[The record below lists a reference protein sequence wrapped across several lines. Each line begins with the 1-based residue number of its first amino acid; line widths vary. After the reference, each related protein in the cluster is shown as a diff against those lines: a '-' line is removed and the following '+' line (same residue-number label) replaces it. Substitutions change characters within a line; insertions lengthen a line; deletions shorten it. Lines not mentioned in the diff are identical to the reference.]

1 MKKTTT
7 LRMLCVVIY
16 FTFFFSK
23 IHAQYCTPS
32 FNNPSQLYINR
43 VQLNTL
49 DHSQTYVS
57 ATNSYSDLTAL
68 TPTDLTMGQSYTLTI
83 HATKANSGHRPG
95 FGIWIDF
102 NDDND
107 FDDANEQVALLSDNV
122 SSPRTV
128 TITIPSNVTTGNK
141 RMRINMVNYYV
152 PTVCKIDATN
162 YGETE
167 DYTINV
173 VNSPTPIVNNDDLN
187 VVKNSGSGFNNQ
199 INVSLNDNIGTS
211 FGSDGD
217 DYSITSSTLITANGG
232 SVIEMSDGIFQYV
245 PATDFI
251 GTDSFNYT
259 LCDAGANCL
268 TGTVSINVTLGACIP
283 SSNSANSRFITNVSL
298 TGQTTSINNASGN
311 EGGYANFTN
320 LPAADLYLSGNYPL
334 SITIGSNTTTLT
346 SANHRSGWAAFI
358 DFNQDGIFDTDTE
371 KVYETNG
378 TGGEEATFPFPIRNI
393 TIPANAL
400 SGNTI
405 MRVGSR
411 LYFSSGNPCGNTGN
425 QPEEFE
431 DYKVSI
437 AIDPSSNQDIKILG
451 NNISLVNNGTV
462 TSLLNNTNFSL
473 ADVSSGS
480 ISKQFQIRNNG
491 GQDLQLGSLP
501 ISLVPGSSSSFSIL
515 SQPAANTIIPSGG
528 SFTFVIGF
536 DPAAIGNYS
545 ASVVINS
552 NDPDEPTFTFDIT
565 GEGVSF
571 YPDTDGDGI
580 TNNIDIDDDNDGI
593 RDSIEQLSCLENSL
607 SNTVD
612 VVFLNENFGSG
623 TERTRINGVNFGVT
637 TTYCYEDGTT
647 ARALDECNN
656 IVDLDD
662 GKYTV
667 HYSVSNRDGVTD
679 ISTTGPD
686 LANWAEAAWYN
697 GEDHTPGDANGRM
710 AIFNASYTPGI
721 FYEYEVRG
729 IVANAPIESSFAVIN
744 LDRASGRIL
753 PELTVQFLS
762 LDRQTILYS
771 YDTGVITR
779 CDSTDPLDNCTESV
793 WRVITQSITFPE
805 TDFVIQLINKATGGL
820 GNDLA
825 IDDIKITQKLCD
837 RDGDGVADL
846 FDLDNDNDGILNIRE
861 VTLLNYDTDYDG
873 TTFGTG
879 WVDANG
885 NGMHDALENSV
896 PLDSD
901 EDGVYDFLDLDSDND
916 GVFDVLENDGYGD
929 LDVNGDGLGD
939 GSDANIEGILNDGL
953 DNDGILNLIDT
964 NDDDENENDF
974 GTNSYADPI
983 DSDNDGIPDY
993 LDAYNDVT
1001 GQYDI
1006 TTTIFT
1012 DLDTN
1017 NDGIIDGSTDNDFDG
1032 LLFDFDTND
1041 AQFGSPRDLSDKY
1054 DLYFDGRNDYV
1065 EEDADIILGL
1075 QQATLMSWIKIDD
1088 TMVGNGVV
1096 VGQEN
1101 FYLQITATKQFGVV
1115 LNGSNISLTGG
1126 SNILSTNK
1134 WVHIAAVFDGLNSEV
1149 KLYVNGE
1156 LKNTVAAPG
1165 VINNNS
1171 NTIFRIGSLP
1181 TVTNGNY
1188 FKGQLDEVRV
1198 FNVALTENQLQ
1209 KMVYQEL
1216 DNSNFSRGAVIP
1228 IDISGLSSSSLLRYY
1243 RMDSYKDD
1251 ILDNLVTPEID
1262 EVSGAKIYNVK
1273 HIFQQTAPLPYE
1285 TSADGNW
1292 SNENIWKYSEV
1303 WNTDLSN
1310 SSCAIVHI
1318 KNNVLINSNIKGLGL
1333 IVDNGTTLKTLSD
1346 IEVNNS
1352 WYLKLDGKLDLQ
1364 NESQLV
1370 QTSESILDVTSEG
1383 SLERD
1388 QQGTADNFTYNYFSS
1403 PVMPVNTSINNGT
1416 YTIQEVLRDGTNPNE
1431 PTTITFQPLYT
1442 AADGVP
1448 TSPITLST
1456 YWMWKFTNLPGLYA
1470 NWIHVRHNG
1479 NLNSGEGFTMKG
1491 PNTGDILDEQNYVF
1505 EGKPNNGDIDLP
1517 ITANNIYLVGNPYPS
1532 ALSAK
1537 QFILDNPDI
1546 TGTLKFWEH
1555 WGGGSHILEE
1565 YQGGYA
1571 LFNLSG
1577 AVVNASY
1584 GVNDPLVGTGG
1595 TPTKLPRLCI
1605 PVAQGFFV
1613 EAIND
1618 GMVHFNN
1625 GQREFVTEAS
1635 GNSIFV
1641 RNGSNTIVA
1650 NQSSSDERMKIRLGY
1665 NSSGGIHRQLL
1676 VTVDENT
1683 TFDYDNRYDG
1693 KNIDTL
1699 FDDLN
1704 WRIDQENYIIQGVPS
1719 IDPSVVLPLEV
1730 KTRDTGI
1737 ATFSIEDLEN
1747 IPNDKEIYLKDNL
1760 LGIIHDIK
1768 ASNYTTTVNTGID
1781 DNRFELVFQNT
1792 SLSNDSFLIEGIS
1805 LFFNIESQL
1814 LQINNSDNKLLEK
1827 IKLFNVIGQ
1836 EVFQKELNSNENS
1849 IKIPIHVAK
1858 GVYIINLKAKE
1869 RTIIKKIIIQ

>member
-1 MKKTTT
+1 MKKTT
-7 LRMLCVVIY
+7 LLKLCVVIY
-16 FTFFFSK
+16 FAFFFSK
-23 IHAQYCTPS
+23 IYAQYCTPS

-49 DHSQTYVS
+49 DHSQTFVS
-57 ATNSYSDLTAL
+57 TTNSYSDLTAV
-68 TPTDLTMGQSYTLTI
+68 TPTNLTIGQAYTLI
-83 HATKANSGHRPG
+83 LHVTKASSGHRPG

-102 NDDND
+102 NNDND
-107 FDDANEQVALLSDNV
+107 FDDANEQVALLADNV
-122 SSPRTV
+122 SSPRSV
-128 TITIPSNVTTGNK
+128 TITIPSNVTVGNK
-141 RMRINMVNYYV
+141 RMRINMVNYYI
-152 PTVCKIDATN
+152 PTVCKIDAAN

-173 VNSPTPIVNNDDLN
+173 VNSPNPIVNNDHLN

-217 DYSITSSTLITANGG
+217 DYSITSSTLVTANGG
-232 SVIEMSDGIFQYV
+232 SVIELSDGIFQYT
-245 PATDFI
+245 PATDYI
-251 GTDSFNYT
+251 GTDSFTYT

-268 TGTVSINVTLGACIP
+268 IGTVSINVTLGACIP

-320 LPAADLYLSGNYPL
+320 LPAADLYLSGTYPL
-334 SITIGSNTTTLT
+334 SITIGSYTTTLT

-358 DFNQDGIFDTDTE
+358 DFNQDGIFDTATE

-378 TGGEEATFPFPIRNI
+378 TGGEETTFPFPIRNI

-437 AIDPSSNQDIKILG
+437 AIDPTSNQDIKILG
-451 NNISLVNNGTV
+451 NNIALINNSTV

-473 ADVSSGS
+473 ADVSSGI
-480 ISKQFQIRNNG
+480 ISKSFQIRNNG

-501 ISLVPGSSSSFSIL
+501 ISLASGSSSSFSIL
-515 SQPAANTIIPSGG
+515 SQPPANTIIPSGG
-528 SFTFVIGF
+528 SFNFTLGF
-536 DPAAIGNYS
+536 DPATIGNYN
-545 ASVVINS
+545 ASVVVSS

-593 RDSIEQLSCLENSL
+593 RDSIEQLSCLENSF
-607 SNTVD
+607 SDTVD

-647 ARALDECNN
+647 ARALDECNS

-697 GEDHTPGDANGRM
+697 GEDHTPGDTNGRM

-744 LDRASGRIL
+744 LDRASDRIL
-753 PELTVQFLS
+753 PELTVQFLT
-762 LDRQTILYS
+762 LDKQTILYS

-779 CDSTDPLDNCTESV
+779 CNGTDPLDNCPESV
-793 WRVITQSITFPE
+793 WRVITESITFSE

-861 VTLLNYDTDYDG
+861 LTLLNYDTDYDG
-873 TTFGTG
+873 TAFGAG

-885 NGMHDALENSV
+885 NGMHDGLENTV

-901 EDGVYDFLDLDSDND
+901 GDGVYDFLDLDSDND

-939 GSDANIEGILNDGL
+939 GSDANVEGINNDGL
-953 DNDGILNLIDT
+953 DNDGILNLVDT
-964 NDDDENENDF
+964 NDDDENENDY

-993 LDAYNDVT
+993 LDIYNDVA
-1001 GQYDI
+1001 GQFDI

-1012 DLDTN
+1012 FLDTN
-1017 NDGIIDGSTDNDFDG
+1017 NDGVIDGSADNDFDG

-1041 AQFGSPRDLSDKY
+1041 TQFGSPRDLSDKY

-1065 EEDADIILGL
+1065 EENAGIILGL
-1075 QQATLMSWIKIDD
+1075 QQATLMSWIKMDNS
-1088 TMVGNGVV
+1088 MVGTGVV
-1096 VGQEN
+1096 VGQEG
-1101 FYLQITATKQFGVV
+1101 FYLQITPEKQFGIV
-1115 LNGSNISLTGG
+1115 LNGVHISLTG
-1126 SNILSTNK
+1126 STNVLSTNK

-1156 LKNTVAAPG
+1156 LKNTTATG
-1165 VINNNS
+1165 SVINTNS

-1181 TVTNGNY
+1181 TVANGNY

-1198 FNVALTENQLQ
+1198 FNTALSDDQLQ

-1216 DNSNFSRGAVIP
+1216 DNSDFSSGAIIP
-1228 IDISGLSSSSLLRYY
+1228 IAIPSLDASSLLRYY

-1251 ILDNLVTPEID
+1251 ILDNLVTPAID
-1262 EVSGAKIYNVK
+1262 EGSGAKIYNIK
-1273 HIFQQTAPLPYE
+1273 NIYPQTAPLPYE

-1292 SNENIWKYSEV
+1292 SNANIWKHAEV
-1303 WNTDLSN
+1303 WDTDLSN
-1310 SSCAIVHI
+1310 SSWAIVHI
-1318 KNNVLINSNIKGLGL
+1318 KNNVEVNSNVKGLGL
-1333 IVDNGTTLKTLSD
+1333 LIDNGATLKTAND
-1346 IEVNNS
+1346 IEVFNS

-1370 QTSESILDVTSEG
+1370 QTSESILDVASGG
-1383 SLERD
+1383 SIERD
-1388 QQGTADNFTYNYFSS
+1388 QQGTADNFTYNYYAS
-1403 PVMPVNTSINNGT
+1403 PVTPINTSFNNGI
-1416 YTIQEVLRDGTNPNE
+1416 YTIQEVLKDGTNPDAPASIN
-1431 PTTITFQPLYT
+1431 FQPLYT
-1442 AADGVP
+1442 AADGAP
-1448 TSPITLST
+1448 TTPITLST
-1456 YWMWKFTNLPGLYA
+1456 YWIWKFNNLPNQYS
-1470 NWIHVRHNG
+1470 NWIQVRHNG
-1479 NLNSGEGFTMKG
+1479 IMNTGEGFTMKG
-1491 PNTGDILDEQNYVF
+1491 PNTGGISEEQNYVF

-1517 ITANNIYLVGNPYPS
+1517 ITAANIYLVGNPYPS
-1532 ALSAK
+1532 ALNAR

-1555 WGGGSHILEE
+1555 WGGGSHLLAE

-1571 LFNLSG
+1571 LLNLSG
-1577 AVVNASY
+1577 SVVNASY
-1584 GVNDPLVGTGG
+1584 ESSDPLVSGLG
-1595 TPTKLPRLCI
+1595 TPTKTPQPAI

-1613 EAIND
+1613 EAITN
-1618 GMVHFNN
+1618 GTVHFNN
-1625 GQREFVTEAS
+1625 GQREFVTEGS
-1635 GNSIFV
+1635 GNSVFV
-1641 RNGSNTIVA
+1641 RSSSNAITSNT
-1650 NQSSSDERMKIRLGY
+1650 NFTDDRMKIRVGY
-1665 NSSGGIHRQLL
+1665 QSPGGIHRQLL

-1693 KNIDTL
+1693 KNSDTQ

-1704 WRIDQENYIIQGVPS
+1704 WKIGQEAYIIQGVPS
-1719 IDPSVVLPLEV
+1719 IDPTVVLPLQI

-1737 ATFSIEDLEN
+1737 ATISIENLEN

-1760 LGIIHDIK
+1760 LGIIHDIR
-1768 ASNYTTTVNTGID
+1768 ASAYATTVNTGID

-1792 SLSNDSFLIEGIS
+1792 TLSNDDFQMNGIS
-1805 LFFNIESQL
+1805 LFFNIENQS
-1814 LQINNSDNKLLEK
+1814 LQINNLENKLVETV
-1827 IKLFNVIGQ
+1827 KLFNIIGQ
-1836 EVFQKELNSNENS
+1836 EVFQQELNSIETS
-1849 IKIPIHVAK
+1849 IQIPIHVAK
-1858 GVYIINLKAKE
+1858 GVYIVNLKAAEK
-1869 RTIIKKIIIQ
+1869 TMTKKIIIQ